1 MNRVGEPGERLREEC
16 GHHCGIQE
24 SGTVI
29 IIGHCKEECSHDV
42 GRVMRELLQA
52 EWEPLAGC
60 PESWCGRTREPR
72 VGLGQQAETEHLIR
86 GLRDK
91 EMAE

>member
-1 MNRVGEPGERLREEC
+1 MNRVAEPGERLSEEC

-24 SGTVI
+24 SGSTT
-29 IIGHCKEECSHDV
+29 IIGHCRCDECHDV
-42 GRVMRELLQA
+42 GRVVRELLQA
-52 EWEPLAGC
+52 EQKPPAGC
-60 PESWCGRTREPR
+60 PERGCGRTREPCDGCQR
-72 VGLGQQAETEHLIR
+72 AETEDLIR